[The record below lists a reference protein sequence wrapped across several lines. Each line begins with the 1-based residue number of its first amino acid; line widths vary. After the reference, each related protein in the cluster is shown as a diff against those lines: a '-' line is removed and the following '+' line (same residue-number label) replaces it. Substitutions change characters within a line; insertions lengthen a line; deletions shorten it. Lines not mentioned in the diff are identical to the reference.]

1 MNKLDGKVK
10 IIIGVS
16 ALVGLAGA
24 IYFLTKGED
33 KNVVAIKEEELD
45 DDDKKLIVK
54 IKSIGPVIKQ
64 KNGSLDYEY
73 LLKFCDVVGK
83 HAKEKQDC
91 CKADLVIR
99 RRDSMKKND
108 DEGY

>member
-1 MNKLDGKVK
+1 MN
-10 IIIGVS
+10 
-16 ALVGLAGA
+16 
-24 IYFLTKGED
+24 YFLMKKQLLTNFWNIIDFINLNHIVGPIVNKW
-33 KNVVAIKEEELD
+33 VV
-45 DDDKKLIVK
+45 
-54 IKSIGPVIKQ
+54 G
-64 KNGSLDYEY
+64 DYEY